1 MKLVLTGYGKMG
13 RLIEEEAQKKGWE
26 VLAALDGPDL
36 GRLEDLPSADL
47 VIDFSHPDTLKPL
60 EGYVRRTR
68 TPLLS
73 GTTGYSEAQLER
85 LRQLGA
91 AAPVLY
97 SANYSLGVALLRR
110 MLERFG
116 PVLLESFEPE
126 LVEKHHRQ
134 KADAPSGTA
143 VLLADALD
151 PDRCLRRV
159 YGREGFCGERS
170 QDEMGLFSVRGGTVA
185 GEHTLY
191 FFGQDE
197 TLSLAH
203 SAASRRIFAVGAV
216 KAAALLAKR
225 SPGFYTLDEI
235 LFLPEKEMPYPNA

>member
-13 RLIEEEAQKKGWE
+13 RMVEEEAQKNGWE
-26 VLAALDGPDL
+26 VLAALDRPEI
-36 GRLEDLPSADL
+36 GRLESLPGADL
-47 VIDFSHPDTLKPL
+47 VIDFSHPDTLGPL
-60 EGYVRRTR
+60 EKYVRRSK

-73 GTTGYSEAQLER
+73 GTTGYDEKQLDR
-85 LRQLGA
+85 LRQLGTMV
-91 AAPVLY
+91 PVLY
-97 SANYSLGVALLRR
+97 SANYSLGIALLRR
-110 MLERFG
+110 MLEQFG
-116 PVLLESFEPE
+116 PALLQSFEPE

-143 VLLADALD
+143 LLLADALD
-151 PDRCLRRV
+151 PDRRLRRV
-159 YGREGFCGERS
+159 HGREGFCGERGR
-170 QDEMGLFSVRGGTVA
+170 DEMGLFSVRGGTVA

-197 TLSLAH
+197 TLSLTH

-216 KAAALLAKR
+216 KAAALLAQR

-235 LFLPEKEMPYPNA
+235 LFSPSQKERTNL